1 MDVVMGPARQNDV
14 AGLMNVTLTSNWF
27 FSFSDTVFSYEEY
40 KMMSND
46 YSNPL
51 VLVRIS
57 SY

>member
-1 MDVVMGPARQNDV
+1 MGPARQNDV